1 MARQQRQ
8 QRPRRPE
15 RPQKKSRFFHT
26 SQRFPERAR
35 RDWQGPLID
44 YKEIELLRKFLTSS
58 CKIMSRK
65 RAGTSAREQ
74 RAVQLAMKRARHMA
88 LLPYTSA

>member
-1 MARQQRQ
+1 MP
-8 QRPRRPE
+8 RP
-15 RPQKKSRFFHT
+15 PQKKHRFFHT
-26 SQRFPERAR
+26 SQRFPERLR
-35 RDWQGPLID
+35 KDWEGPLID

-74 RAVQLAMKRARHMA
+74 RALQIAMKRARYIG
-88 LLPYTSA
+88 LVPYTSA